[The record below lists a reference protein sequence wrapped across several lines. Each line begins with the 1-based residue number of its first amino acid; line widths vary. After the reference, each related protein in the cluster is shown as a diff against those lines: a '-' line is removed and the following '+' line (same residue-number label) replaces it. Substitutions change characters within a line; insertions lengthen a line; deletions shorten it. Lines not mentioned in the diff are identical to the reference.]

1 MTRQDCR
8 RATKL
13 IMRQK
18 DKINE
23 TDTRS
28 MTEKMLFVVPPEKHG
43 EKELKEIFAAHP
55 EVKFVSLSGVDSFG
69 HDTDEKIP
77 VPEILD
83 DVEKF
88 LSRGVQTDG
97 SSVLLPGIASIAN
110 AKVDILP
117 DRNVNWYV
125 DHNFYNKD
133 EATGLPTGTLRIPSF
148 LVHNDTEFVGSRSVL
163 DRAQK
168 VFKEELV
175 KLIGEYPYVLKYL
188 PFDKADDIKEVVLTT
203 ATEMEFYVKTPH
215 ESADRERLHTSQEM
229 KEQYWKRTV
238 GPVRTALENS
248 LAMLNAYGLNV
259 EMGHK
264 EVGGVK
270 AELGTSGYD
279 HIMEQLE
286 IDWRYADPM
295 QTADND
301 RHARYVIKDTF
312 RRFGLDVSFLAKPV
326 EGVAGSGKH
335 THFGVAALLKD
346 GKRVNLFA
354 ASDPETDYM
363 NPLGFGA
370 LMGLL
375 RNYDIMN
382 PFANATNDAFNRL
395 RPGFEAPICI
405 VTSLGHSVGVP
416 SRNRTVLVGLIRDT
430 KNPLATHF
438 ELRSPNPRSNS
449 YLVMASGFI
458 AMLDGMRAVLAA
470 GKDPAEL
477 TASIS
482 KGYGAEDFYLETDRI
497 YRAENNIFEDY
508 TPEDRDKYF
517 GKSPATVWENIN
529 AFERFPEKTG
539 ILFKD
544 DIMSPRELM
553 SFRSSVLDQWVNELK
568 DRIVPGYRDDARK
581 LKPLHGLEGNALD
594 EARWKRIE
602 RLRAEMFKDDADSY
616 CVATRLRRAL
626 NSGDYETA
634 SALQLL
640 LRDGMEKL
648 SELYAEYE
656 KNII

>member
-1 MTRQDCR
+1 M
-8 RATKL
+8 K
-13 IMRQK
+13 QK
-18 DKINE
+18 DRNNTTVPE
-23 TDTRS
+23 TTAPDTRS
-28 MTEKMLFVVPPEKHG
+28 YLEKMLYTIPPEKHG
-43 EKELKEIFAAHP
+43 EEDLKEILAEHP

-77 VPEILD
+77 LQEFLD
-83 DVEKF
+83 DVENF

-97 SSVLLPGIASIAN
+97 SSVLLPGIAHIAN

-117 DRNVNWYV
+117 DRHVNWYV
-125 DHNFYNKD
+125 DHNFYNLD
-133 EATGLPTGTLRIPSF
+133 DATGLPTGTLRIPSF
-148 LVHNDTEFVGSRSVL
+148 LVHNDKEFVGSRNVL
-163 DRAQK
+163 NRARK
-168 VFKEELV
+168 VFKGEL
-175 KLIGEYPYVLKYL
+175 LRLLAAHPYIFKYL
-188 PFDKADDIKEVVLTT
+188 PFDSADDIKDIVLTT

-248 LAMLNAYGLNV
+248 LTMLNSYGLNV

-286 IDWRYADPM
+286 IDWKYADPM

-335 THFGVAALLKD
+335 THFGVAAVLKN
-346 GKRVNLFA
+346 GRRVNLFA
-354 ASDPETDYM
+354 STDAESDYM
-363 NPLGFGA
+363 SPVGFGA

-375 RNYDIMN
+375 KNYDIMN

-449 YLVMASGFI
+449 YLVMASGFM
-458 AMLDGMRAVLAA
+458 AMLDGIRAVLEAE
-470 GKDPAEL
+470 KDPAEL

-482 KGYGAEDFYLETDRI
+482 KEYGKEDFYLEKDRI

-508 TPEDRDKYF
+508 TPEERDKYF
-517 GKSPATVWENIN
+517 GKSPATVWENLN
-529 AFERFPEKTG
+529 AFDRFPEKTR
-539 ILFKD
+539 ILFANGV
-544 DIMSPRELM
+544 MTERELY
-553 SFRSSVLDQWVNELK
+553 SFRASVLDQWANELK
-568 DRIVPGYRDDARK
+568 DRIVSGVRDDARK
-581 LKPLHGLEGNALD
+581 LKPLHGFDGNALD
-594 EARWKRIE
+594 ETRWKRIE
-602 RLRAEMFKDDADSY
+602 NLRAELFKDDADKES
-616 CVATRLRRAL
+616 VATRICRAL
-626 NSGDYETA
+626 EAGDYETA
-634 SALQLL
+634 SKLQLE
-640 LRDGMEKL
+640 LRDGVEKL
-648 SELYAEYE
+648 NALYSEYE
-656 KNII
+656 KNIF

>member
-1 MTRQDCR
+1 M
-8 RATKL
+8 K
-13 IMRQK
+13 QK
-18 DKINE
+18 E
-23 TDTRS
+23 TIEPVDTRAS
-28 MTEKMLFVVPPEKHG
+28 LEKMLFTVPAGKRSEAG
-43 EKELKEIFAAHP
+43 LKEIFAAHP

-77 VPEILD
+77 VREFMND
-83 DVEKF
+83 AEKF
-88 LSRGVQTDG
+88 LSHGVQTDG
-97 SSVLLPGIASIAN
+97 SSVLLPGIAHIAN
-110 AKVDILP
+110 AKVDLLP
-117 DRNVNWYV
+117 DRNANWYV
-125 DHNFYNKD
+125 DHNFYNID

-163 DRAQK
+163 KRA
-168 VFKEELV
+168 KESFEREL
-175 KLIGEYPYVLKYL
+175 LELLEAHPYIFEYL
-188 PFDKADDIKEVVLTT
+188 PFDSADDIKELRLTT

-248 LAMLNAYGLNV
+248 LSVLDAYGLNV

-270 AELGTSGYD
+270 AELGTTGYD

-295 QTADND
+295 QAADND
-301 RHARYVIKDTF
+301 RHARYVIKDSF

-326 EGVAGSGKH
+326 DGVAGSGKH
-335 THFGVAALLKD
+335 THFGVSALLKN
-346 GKRVNLFA
+346 GKTVNIFA
-354 ASDPETDYM
+354 PSDPGSDYM
-363 NPLGFGA
+363 NPIGFGA

-375 RNYDIMN
+375 KNYDIIN

-405 VTSLGHSVGVP
+405 VTSLGLSVGIP

-430 KNPLATHF
+430 GNPLATHF

-449 YLVMASGFI
+449 YLVMAAGFI
-458 AMLDGMRAVLAA
+458 AMMDGIRAVLEAE
-470 GKDPAEL
+470 KDPESL

-482 KGYGAEDFYLETDRI
+482 KAYGAEDFYLERDRI

-508 TPEDRDKYF
+508 SPEERDRYF
-517 GKSPATVWENIN
+517 GRSPATVWENIN
-529 AFERFPEKTG
+529 ALDRFPEKTAILLRNG
-539 ILFKD
+539 I
-544 DIMSPRELM
+544 MPERELL
-553 SFRSSVLDQWVNELK
+553 SFRSSVLDQWANELR
-568 DRIVPGYRDDARK
+568 DRIVPGFRADARK
-581 LKPLHGLEGNALD
+581 FKALHGYGGNALD
-594 EARWKRIE
+594 AARWKRIE
-602 RLRAEMFKDDADSY
+602 KLRADLFKDGADSY
-616 CVATRLRRAL
+616 SVATKICMAL
-626 NSGDYETA
+626 DTGDYEKA
-634 SALQLL
+634 SALQLV
-640 LRDGMEKL
+640 LRDGMEAL
-648 SELYAEYE
+648 STLYAEYE

>member
-1 MTRQDCR
+1 
-8 RATKL
+8 
-13 IMRQK
+13 MRQK
-18 DKINE
+18 EIISVE
-23 TDTRS
+23 PAVDTRS
-28 MTEKMLFVVPPEKHG
+28 TLEKMLFTIPPEKHG
-43 EKELKEIFAAHP
+43 EADLKEIFAAHP

-77 VPEILD
+77 VQEFLD

-97 SSVLLPGIASIAN
+97 SSVLLPGIAHIAN
-110 AKVDILP
+110 AKVDLLP
-117 DRNVNWYV
+117 DRKANWYV
-125 DHNFYNKD
+125 DHNFYNID
-133 EATGLPTGTLRIPSF
+133 EVTGLPTGTLRIPAF
-148 LVHNDTEFVGSRSVL
+148 LVHNDTEFVGSRHVL
-163 DRAQK
+163 DRAQT

-175 KLIGEYPYVLKYL
+175 KLLAEHPYIFKYL
-188 PFDKADDIKEVVLTT
+188 PFNSADDIKEVVLTT
-203 ATEMEFYVKTPH
+203 ATEMEFYVKTPY

-248 LAMLNAYGLNV
+248 LTVLNAYGLNV

-286 IDWRYADPM
+286 IDWRYAEPM

-335 THFGVAALLKD
+335 THFGVAAVLKD
-346 GKRVNLFA
+346 GRRVNLFA
-354 ASDPETDYM
+354 AADPETEYM
-363 NPLGFGA
+363 NPIGFGA
-370 LMGLL
+370 LMGFLK
-375 RNYDIMN
+375 NYDIIN
-382 PFANATNDAFNRL
+382 PFANATNDALSRL

-416 SRNRTVLVGLIRDT
+416 SRNRTVLVGLIRDV

-449 YLVMASGFI
+449 YLVMASGFV
-458 AMLDGMRAVLAA
+458 AMLDGIRAALEAE
-470 GKDPAEL
+470 KDPESL

-482 KGYGAEDFYLETDRI
+482 KSFGTEDFYLEKDRI

-508 TPEDRDKYF
+508 SSEERDKFF

-529 AFERFPEKTG
+529 AFDLYPEKTE
-539 ILFKD
+539 ILFKND
-544 DIMSPRELM
+544 VMSPRELL
-553 SFRSSVLDQWVNELK
+553 SFRTSVLDQWANELK
-568 DRIVPGYRDDARK
+568 DRIVPGIREDIRK
-581 LKPLHGLEGNALD
+581 LKPLHGFDGNALD
-594 EARWKRIE
+594 EARWHRIE
-602 RLRAEMFKDDADSY
+602 KLRAELFKDDADSDSI
-616 CVATRLRRAL
+616 ATRICRAL
-626 NSGDYETA
+626 SAGDYRTA
-634 SALQLL
+634 SMLQLVM
-640 LRDGMEKL
+640 REGTEKL
-648 SELYAEYE
+648 LSLYAEYE
-656 KNII
+656 KNIF